1 MRQTGRTTS
10 FDKSVSFFVNHINNR
25 VMFFR
30 MTIGTYKYILIG
42 HCKSLRSH
50 GSTYRLFCTLC
61 IQECSCISQSGNNIS
76 SVLFFFFSALKGK
89 VFNSSCCDSICI
101 CPRNEYTAASWL
113 VTGYFAGGSVLPLYT
128 KAYPQKASPSASTAT
143 RIFTAS
149 LRISFFVCLFMSYPS
164 MMSSYFQLI
173 SMGFIAHTA
182 PL

>member
-1 MRQTGRTTS
+1 MQNEG
-10 FDKSVSFFVNHINNR
+10 FFAFFGCTNDAVQ
-25 VMFFR
+25 VM
-30 MTIGTYKYILIG
+30 
-42 HCKSLRSH
+42 
-50 GSTYRLFCTLC
+50 
-61 IQECSCISQSGNNIS
+61 
-76 SVLFFFFSALKGK
+76 
-89 VFNSSCCDSICI
+89 
-101 CPRNEYTAASWL
+101 
-113 VTGYFAGGSVLPLYT
+113 YT